1 MNYEEKDKKLKSCL
15 KPERYEHSKGVE
27 ELAVRLAE
35 KWGADPEKARIAGLL
50 HDSAKNAD
58 KEQSL
63 KVIEKMNAGMEIKAS
78 PSLWHGPVGAYLLKD
93 DYGVCDEE
101 IYDAVYYHT
110 VGKANMSLLT
120 KIIYIA
126 DALEPGRDAYA
137 EWTAACRKKAFE
149 NLDEALLEV
158 ADRTVE
164 SLISR
169 KLKIN
174 GGCIDIHNEMIEK
187 LKK

>member
-1 MNYEEKDKKLKSCL
+1 MNYEEMDKKLKSCL

-35 KWGADPEKARIAGLL
+35 KWGADARKARLAGLL

-58 KEQSL
+58 KESNRL
-63 KVIEKMNAGMEIKAS
+63 IIEKIGADEAIKTS
-78 PSLWHGPVGAYLLKD
+78 PSLWHGPVGAYLLKE
-93 DYGVCDEE
+93 DYGVDDAE

-110 VGKANMSLLT
+110 VGKAKMSLLT
-120 KIIYIA
+120 KIIYVA

-137 EWTAACRKKAFE
+137 GWTAACREKAFE
-149 NLDEALLEV
+149 NLDAALLEV
-158 ADRTVE
+158 ADRTIK
-164 SLISR
+164 SLIDR

-174 GGCIDIHNEMIEK
+174 TGCVDIHNEMVEK